1 MKLAFAAALI
11 AAVQATESLGYGGYG
26 GVGLGKGIGLGKG
39 VGLGYGGKQ
48 VAKGG
53 YAKVSY
59 TPVTKVVQP
68 AKAADNA
75 SAGYAAQYQTKKT
88 TDWDAW
94 GRDQDLAIDESYGKT
109 SAKSY
114 TAESYDEWDNADDD
128 KWGAQ
133 AWGKDRDLSGAS
145 SYARDAS
152 VGARKGKKLATDRA
166 DWEGGA
172 AMSGYDNDEWAKQ
185 AYGSDYD
192 SRWGKSYDSVAAR
205 SYDNEH
211 YAREVRADDDQWA
224 EDYDTQWAGKAD
236 GYGNAAS
243 AKKAKGIGHGWGK
256 HNVTTKK
263 AASAGAGQ
271 EYWAGDV
278 SDWDAY
284 GRDQD
289 FHEKVSYDT
298 TMAKSYSA
306 ESYDEWDN
314 TDADKWGAQ
323 AWGKDRDLKGAS
335 SYGRKASSNK
345 DTAHKYGYAA
355 GYGAAGQKGY
365 AGQAALGKAYGGK
378 GHGWGKGGLVGGQAY
393 GAQGYAGAAGAYGA
407 QKAYGQGKEL
417 SNWQGASAANKAS
430 KAAYDNDA
438 FAKQAYGSDSD
449 TRWGKSYDSVS
460 ARSYQNEKYARW
472 LQADDDQWA
481 EDYDAFEND
490 DAGAY
495 GKAASYWGP
504 GGKFGGFGGYGK
516 KRSELDA
523 ASKAGQT
530 GYWGK
535 TGSDWDAYGR
545 DQDLEVDESYE
556 ATWAKSYDAES
567 YDEWDNADADKWGA
581 QAWGKDRDVL
591 GKSSV
596 GVRASESDKDLAKYG
611 YGQAYGAYGAAGQ
624 KGYGQ
629 AGLIKGKGGF
639 GGYGGYGHGLGGVGV
654 AGAYGAKGAA
664 AYGGVQGGQY
674 SKKKSLKEAGAS
686 TAHAAAAVG
695 YDNDEWAKQAYGR
708 DMDTRW
714 GKSYDFVDANSYD
727 DEQYARKVRADD
739 DQWAEDYDRRTS
751 LDHDQI
757 KAAASTE
764 ARQPQIKKTAF
775 VPHVQYGQYGSYGGY
790 GGVAHGKGGYAW

>member
-1 MKLAFAAALI
+1 M
-11 AAVQATESLGYGGYG
+11 Q
-26 GVGLGKGIGLGKG
+26 
-39 VGLGYGGKQ
+39 
-48 VAKGG
+48 
-53 YAKVSY
+53 
-59 TPVTKVVQP
+59 
-68 AKAADNA
+68 
-75 SAGYAAQYQTKKT
+75 KT
-88 TDWDAW
+88 SDWDAW

-133 AWGKDRDLSGAS
+133 AWGKDRDLTGSS
-145 SYARDAS
+145 SYSRDAS
-152 VGARKGKKLATDRA
+152 TEDKKGKKLATSKA

-224 EDYDTQWAGKAD
+224 EDYDTTWAGKAD
-236 GYGNAAS
+236 AYGNAAS
-243 AKKAKGIGHGWGK
+243 KDASKGTGHGWGK
-256 HNVTTKK
+256 GQKVLNKS
-263 AASAGAGQ
+263 ASAGYGQ
-271 EYWAGDV
+271 EYWGGDV

-335 SYGRKASSNK
+335 SYGRKVSADK
-345 DTAHKYGYAA
+345 DTKNTYGYSGAYGAAGSA
-355 GYGAAGQKGY
+355 GYGASG
-365 AGQAALGKAYGGK
+365 AYGAGY
-378 GHGWGKGGLVGGQAY
+378 GKGGWGGS
-393 GAQGYAGAAGAYGA
+393 GAGAYGA
-407 QKAYGQGKEL
+407 QAGYASKGAYGAKQAYGKGSEATQW
-417 SNWQGASAANKAS
+417 SGASTTDKAS
-430 KAAYDNDA
+430 KAAYDNDS

-449 TRWGKSYDSVS
+449 TRWGKSYDNVS

-481 EDYDAFEND
+481 EDYDRFEND
-490 DAGAY
+490 DSGAY

-504 GGKFGGFGGYGK
+504 GQQKGWGSKG
-516 KRSELDA
+516 EQDA
-523 ASKAGQT
+523 ASKASQS

-581 QAWGKDRDVL
+581 QAWGKDRDMM
-591 GKSSV
+591 GASSYA
-596 GVRASESDKDLAKYG
+596 GAASEKDTINNEY
-611 YGQAYGAYGAAGQ
+611 AYGGAYGSYGAAG
-624 KGYGQ
+624 K
-629 AGLIKGKGGF
+629 A
-639 GGYGGYGHGLGGVGV
+639 GYGG
-654 AGAYGAKGAA
+654 AAYGA
-664 AYGGVQGGQY
+664 
-674 SKKKSLKEAGAS
+674 
-686 TAHAAAAVG
+686 
-695 YDNDEWAKQAYGR
+695 
-708 DMDTRW
+708 
-714 GKSYDFVDANSYD
+714 
-727 DEQYARKVRADD
+727 
-739 DQWAEDYDRRTS
+739 TS
-751 LDHDQI
+751 
-757 KAAASTE
+757 
-764 ARQPQIKKTAF
+764 
-775 VPHVQYGQYGSYGGY
+775 
-790 GGVAHGKGGYAW
+790 

>member
-1 MKLAFAAALI
+1 
-11 AAVQATESLGYGGYG
+11 
-26 GVGLGKGIGLGKG
+26 
-39 VGLGYGGKQ
+39 
-48 VAKGG
+48 
-53 YAKVSY
+53 
-59 TPVTKVVQP
+59 
-68 AKAADNA
+68 
-75 SAGYAAQYQTKKT
+75 
-88 TDWDAW
+88 
-94 GRDQDLAIDESYGKT
+94 
-109 SAKSY
+109 
-114 TAESYDEWDNADDD
+114 
-128 KWGAQ
+128 
-133 AWGKDRDLSGAS
+133 
-145 SYARDAS
+145 
-152 VGARKGKKLATDRA
+152 
-166 DWEGGA
+166 
-172 AMSGYDNDEWAKQ
+172 
-185 AYGSDYD
+185 
-192 SRWGKSYDSVAAR
+192 
-205 SYDNEH
+205 
-211 YAREVRADDDQWA
+211 
-224 EDYDTQWAGKAD
+224 
-236 GYGNAAS
+236 
-243 AKKAKGIGHGWGK
+243 
-256 HNVTTKK
+256 
-263 AASAGAGQ
+263 
-271 EYWAGDV
+271 
-278 SDWDAY
+278 
-284 GRDQD
+284 
-289 FHEKVSYDT
+289 
-298 TMAKSYSA
+298 MAKSYSA

-345 DTAHKYGYAA
+345 DTATKYGYAA

-365 AGQAALGKAYGGK
+365 AGQAALGKGYGGLQK
-378 GHGWGKGGLVGGQAY
+378 GHGWGKGGQAYGGQAY

-407 QKAYGQGKEL
+407 QKAYGQGKEA
-417 SNWQGASAANKAS
+417 SNWQGASASAKAS

-504 GGKFGGFGGYGK
+504 GGKLG
-516 KRSELDA
+516 
-523 ASKAGQT
+523 
-530 GYWGK
+530 WGK

-591 GKSSV
+591 GKSSI
-596 GVRASESDKDLAKYG
+596 GIRASESDKDTAKYG

-629 AGLIKGKGGF
+629 GGLGWG
-639 GGYGGYGHGLGGVGV
+639 GHGLGGVGV

-686 TAHAAAAVG
+686 TAHAAAAMG

-751 LDHDQI
+751 QDADQYG
-757 KAAASTE
+757 AAASTE

-775 VPHVQYGQYGSYGGY
+775 AP
-790 GGVAHGKGGYAW
+790 

>member
-11 AAVQATESLGYGGYG
+11 AAAQAVDVESWGGAAGPAVAGRVG
-26 GVGLGKGIGLGKG
+26 GA
-39 VGLGYGGKQ
+39 YGKQ
-48 VAKGG
+48 GS

-68 AKAADNA
+68 AAGLDKASKAAA
-75 SAGYAAQYQTKKT
+75 STYQTTKT
-88 TDWDAW
+88 SDWDAW

-145 SYARDAS
+145 SYERDAS
-152 VGARKGKKLATDRA
+152 TGMAKGKKLATDRA

-224 EDYDTQWAGKAD
+224 EDYDTTWAGKAD
-236 GYGNAAS
+236 AYGNAAS
-243 AKKAKGIGHGWGK
+243 AHAQQGKGWGGQ
-256 HNVTTKK
+256 TTKK
-263 AASAGAGQ
+263 AASAGAGR
-271 EYWAGDV
+271 EYWGGDV

-323 AWGKDRDLKGAS
+323 AWGKDNDVQGAS
-335 SYGRKASSNK
+335 SYGRNASSQK
-345 DTAHKYGYAA
+345 DTATKYGYAGAYGA
-355 GYGAAGQKGY
+355 GSKQGYGGKQAYGAAGG
-365 AGQAALGKAYGGK
+365 AAYGGK
-378 GHGWGKGGLVGGQAY
+378 SSGWGKGGAYGGSAAY
-393 GAQGYAGAAGAYGA
+393 GAKGAQGYAGSQGAYGA
-407 QKAYGQGKEL
+407 QHGYAKGAETTHW
-417 SNWQGASAANKAS
+417 SGASAGNRAA
-430 KAAYDNDA
+430 KAAMDNDS

-481 EDYDAFEND
+481 EDYDAYEND
-490 DAGAY
+490 DSGAY

-504 GGKFGGFGGYGK
+504 GQKGWGKGGAGA
-516 KRSELDA
+516 LDA
-523 ASKAGQT
+523 ASQAGQT

-581 QAWGKDRDVL
+581 QAWGKDRDIF
-591 GKSSV
+591 GASSI
-596 GVRASESDKDLAKYG
+596 GLRASERDLDKGSY
-611 YGQAYGAYGAAGQ
+611 AYGAGYGSYGAAG
-624 KGYGQ
+624 KAGYGA
-629 AGLIKGKGGF
+629 AGYGAKGGA
-639 GGYGGYGHGLGGVGV
+639 GGWGGASYGAG
-654 AGAYGAKGAA
+654 AGAYGAKGGK
-664 AYGGVQGGQY
+664 AYGGYQ
-674 SKKKSLKEAGAS
+674 GAS
-686 TAHAAAAVG
+686 SSKTSSLRDGGASAARAASAMG

-739 DQWAEDYDRRTS
+739 DQWAEDYDRRTNM
-751 LDHDQI
+751 DVDTYG
-757 KAAASTE
+757 AAASTE
-764 ARQPQIKKTAF
+764 ARQPQITKTTYK
-775 VPHVQYGQYGSYGGY
+775 PQVQYGSYGSYGGY
-790 GGVAHGKGGYAW
+790 GAGYAGGYGGIAAKGKGGYAW